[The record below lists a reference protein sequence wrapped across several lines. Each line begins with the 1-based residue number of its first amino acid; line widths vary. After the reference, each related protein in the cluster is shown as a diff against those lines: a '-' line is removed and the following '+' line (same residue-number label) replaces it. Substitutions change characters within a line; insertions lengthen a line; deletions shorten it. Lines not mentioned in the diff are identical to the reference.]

1 MNIELLLQKG
11 YFPKEL
17 PPPFATKQFS
27 NNYHQIRN
35 SWNNYKS
42 ECGRTDSDLFKG
54 NTAGCKRSQ
63 CVSFSIPKK
72 NYSRR
77 TIDIP
82 NPYHH
87 STLCESICE
96 HWEEINQF
104 YGTSKISKSIPI
116 IWEDGDRAVRTL
128 KSFNEFKQECLIE
141 SYDKMYELKID
152 ISWFYP
158 TLYTHTIPWALH
170 GKDIAKTNNS
180 TSLFGNLLDINV
192 RNCKH
197 GQTTGIP
204 TGPDTSLIIA
214 EIVSCGMDQHLQE
227 KIKSTKGCRY
237 YDDVY
242 LYFSTM
248 EEAERG
254 LKIVQ
259 YILTDFQLSINEEKT
274 KISKVPSTFDDIWV
288 IQLDSYKFRDDGSDT
303 DASSA
308 TKQRKDIERYFQL
321 AFHLAD
327 EYPRKA
333 VLCYA
338 ITKFKHVAIM
348 AENWNLFE
356 SLILKTAILN
366 PLLLKFIVPLL
377 VAYDNYD
384 TLVNR
389 QKIGNVVKE
398 IVKINTRMRHS
409 FEISW
414 ALWLAKTFDIKVND
428 SIAEDIFNSSDVIP
442 ILIALD
448 LKSRNLID
456 ASVEPSHLIKDLTE
470 DSLFEEKWLLT
481 YESIIHEWLIP
492 IDSNPLENNEY
503 FKILKGFDVK
513 FYDDKI
519 KAEPLKIRGLRK
531 IVQIEDTCPVEHS
544 MEDCTDDE
552 YSIDSIYHWL

>member
-1 MNIELLLQKG
+1 MNVELLLQKG

-17 PPPFATKQFS
+17 PPPFTTKQFS

-35 SWNNYKS
+35 SWDSYKS
-42 ECGRTDSDLFKG
+42 KCGRADSDLSREK
-54 NTAGCKRSQ
+54 TAKYKRSK
-63 CVSFSIPKK
+63 CVSFSVPKK

-77 TIDIP
+77 TLDIP
-82 NPYHH
+82 NPHH
-87 STLCESICE
+87 HTILCESICE

-104 YGTSKISKSIPI
+104 YKTSGISKSIPI
-116 IWEDGDRAVRTL
+116 IWENGDRAVRTL
-128 KSFNEFKQECLIE
+128 KSFDEFKQACLIE
-141 SYDKMYELKID
+141 SYDKIYELKID

-170 GKDIAKTNNS
+170 GKDVAKTNNS
-180 TSLFGNLLDINV
+180 TSLLGNLLDTNV

-237 YDDVY
+237 YDDIY
-242 LYFSTM
+242 LYFSTR

-254 LKIVQ
+254 LKTIQ

-274 KISKVPSTFDDIWV
+274 NIDRVPSIFDDYWV
-288 IQLDSYKFRDDGSDT
+288 IQLDLYKFRDDESDIDT
-303 DASSA
+303 SSA
-308 TKQRKDIERYFQL
+308 TKQRKDIERYFKL

-338 ITKFKHVAIM
+338 ITKFKRVVIM
-348 AENWNLFE
+348 KENWNLFE

-366 PLLLKFIVPLL
+366 PSCLSFIVPLL

-384 TLVNR
+384 NLVNR
-389 QKIGNVVKE
+389 QKIGNVVEE
-398 IVKINTRMRHS
+398 IVKINAKLGHS

-414 ALWLAKTFDIKVND
+414 ALWLAKVFDIKIND

-448 LKSRNLID
+448 LKSENLID
-456 ASVEPSHLIKDLTE
+456 ASVESSHLIKDLTD

-481 YESIIHEWLIP
+481 YESIIHKWLIP
-492 IDSNPLENNEY
+492 INSNPLDNDEY

-519 KAEPLKIRGLRK
+519 KAEPLKIKDLKK
-531 IVQIEDTCPVEHS
+531 IVQIEDTCSVEHS
-544 MEDCTDDE
+544 MEEYTEDE
-552 YSIDSIYHWL
+552 YSINNIYHWL